1 MKIKFNTSMAVSAVL
16 VLIMTA
22 LFSVQPTPVQQLGV
36 LSYQLGTGLK
46 PVNLQDTE
54 FITIVSFDDQSIHE
68 VGAWPW
74 SYDYIAQMID
84 NLSAAKPSA
93 VVLLLALD
101 RAGQPLGLEKLSE
114 LQDYVKDKSG
124 KQAREIRRRLR
135 AAERA
140 LDPTQQLA
148 SALKKSKQVILPI
161 RFYQSERSSNTK
173 DRIDESI
180 SRYGLSQTLLDS
192 IDVPVAKGVRHP
204 DKAFIKNSYALGF
217 DNISLRSDA
226 DMLRLPLFIK
236 FKNQLYPSLALV
248 VAARH
253 LNSGIKKLGFDRNG
267 VKLGDK
273 LINTDQQLHARP
285 KFYTKENTST
295 FRKISAHAVLDNKF
309 AVDQVRNKIVIV
321 GVTAQGHAD
330 YYPSPA
336 GVPLSKAEVLG
347 NLSAAIINDE
357 LFASPDW
364 SRSAQW
370 GFIILFVFLFIFM
383 LPNVPQVLSALVFTV
398 LSFSAVATEF
408 YLLISKNIWVDLMTP
423 VILFVIAYG
432 LFEIYFYL
440 TRNREVL
447 QQQLANSNRELA
459 QALQSQG
466 QIEQAMEKLRET
478 KVFDDA
484 ALELAYSLA
493 QDFERKRHYDRAA
506 SAYDFIIA
514 RDMNYRDVQQRK
526 KCIEQVDD
534 SVAIRTSGS
543 LIIEGLDSKPVLG
556 RYEIQEEIGKGAM
569 GVVYKGIDPKIN
581 RTVAIKTLALAESF
595 DGGDLQD
602 VLRRFFR
609 EAETAGKL
617 SHPHIVT
624 VYDAGQEHDLTY
636 MAMEYLDGEDLEKY
650 AEQHKKPKINW
661 VLNVAWQVASAL
673 QYAHEQGIVHRDI
686 KPANIMYLPES
697 DSIKITDF
705 GIARIVDDSTTKT
718 GTALGTPCYMSPEQ
732 ISGKKV
738 DGRSDF
744 FSLGVTLY
752 ELITGEL
759 PFQGDSL
766 PALVFQITTK
776 RQKPINQLRKRLP
789 ACVKTLIDKMLQKD
803 VKDRYADGDALLA
816 AIERCQNR

>member
-1 MKIKFNTSMAVSAVL
+1 MKIKFNKKMAVSAVL
-16 VLIMTA
+16 VLIMTV
-22 LFSVQPTPVQQLGV
+22 LFAVQPTPIQQLGV
-36 LSYQLGTGLK
+36 MSYQLGTGLK
-46 PVNLQDTE
+46 PVKSEDTD
-54 FITIVSFDDQSIHE
+54 FITIVSIDDQSIDE

-93 VVLLLALD
+93 VVLLMALD
-101 RAGQPLGLEKLSE
+101 RAAQPSGLEKLSE
-114 LQDYVKDKSG
+114 LQDYVKKNSG

-140 LDPTQQLA
+140 LDPAQQLVR
-148 SALKKSKQVILPI
+148 ALKKSRHVLLPI
-161 RFYQSERSSNTK
+161 RFYQSERSFNNTDQNDK
-173 DRIDESI
+173 SI
-180 SRYGLSQTLLDS
+180 SWGSLSLSGLNSV
-192 IDVPVAKGVRHP
+192 DVPVAKGVRHP
-204 DKAFIKNSYALGF
+204 DKVFIHNSTALGF
-217 DNISLRSDA
+217 DNIGLRSDT

-236 FKNQLYPSLALV
+236 FNDQLYPSLALV
-248 VAARH
+248 LAARH
-253 LNSGIKKLGFDRNG
+253 LNIGIKKLKLDHNK

-285 KFYTKENTST
+285 IFYTNKNAST
-295 FRKISAHAVLDNKF
+295 FRKLSAHTVLDNKF
-309 AVDQVRNKIVIV
+309 AAEQVKNKIVII
-321 GVTAQGHAD
+321 GVSTQGHAD
-330 YYPSPA
+330 YYSSPA
-336 GVPLSKAEVLG
+336 GVPLSKAEVVG
-347 NLSAAIINDE
+347 NLSAAIINGD
-357 LFASPDW
+357 LYASPDW
-364 SRSAQW
+364 SHSLQW
-370 GFIILFVFLFIFM
+370 GLIILFVLLFIFV
-383 LPNVPQVLSALVFTV
+383 LPNVPQILSALVLTV
-398 LSFSAVATEF
+398 LSFAALATEF
-408 YLLISKNIWVDLMTP
+408 YLLMSDNVWVDLMTP
-423 VILFVIAYG
+423 VILFFIVYIIFA
-432 LFEIYFYL
+432 FYFYL
-440 TRNREVL
+440 TRNHEVL

-459 QALQSQG
+459 MALQSQG
-466 QIEQAMEKLRET
+466 QIGQAMEKLRET
-478 KVFDDA
+478 KIFDA
-484 ALELAYSLA
+484 AALDLAYSLA
-493 QDFERKRHYDRAA
+493 QDFEKKRHYDRAA
-506 SAYDFIIA
+506 NAYDLII
-514 RDMNYRDVQQRK
+514 DHDKNYRDVQQRK
-526 KCIEQVDD
+526 QRIEQADD
-534 SVAIRTSGS
+534 AVAVRTTGS
-543 LIIEGLDSKPVLG
+543 LIVDGLDSKPVLG
-556 RYEIQEEIGKGAM
+556 RYEIQEEIGRGAM

-581 RTVAIKTLALAESF
+581 RTVAIKTLSLAESF
-595 DGGDLQD
+595 DGGNLQD
-602 VLRRFFR
+602 VLQRFFR

-636 MAMEYLDGEDLEKY
+636 MAMEYLDGEDLGKY
-650 AEQHKKPKINW
+650 AEHHKKPKINW
-661 VLNVAWQVASAL
+661 VLDVAWEVTSAL

-697 DSIKITDF
+697 DTIKITDF

-766 PALVFQITTK
+766 PALVFQITNK

-803 VKDRYADGDALLA
+803 AKDRYADGETLLA